1 MWANNETLSGT
12 SVCRRSAWLFLFF
25 LGGCGTGVQQTGSE
39 PGAQPVS
46 PALTETGI
54 EQPAEQSA
62 DPTADE
68 LAGIR
73 IGELACVRIT
83 VAAAGDIMLG
93 TDFPENHLPDDDA
106 IGFLADVAPAFQS
119 ADIAFGNLEGVLMDG
134 GEPEKECDNPDACYL
149 FRSPERYAER
159 LADAGFTVMS
169 LANNHARDFGE
180 AGRTASMDALQA
192 AGIKHSGRHG
202 DIATWPQGAVKA
214 ALIAFAPFRKSNS
227 MLDVEAATQLVQTL
241 SASFDVVIVSFHGG
255 AEGIGADRIPFS
267 VEYYYGE
274 DRGDVVK
281 FSRSMVDAGADLII
295 GHGPHVPRAMEI
307 YRNRLIAY
315 SLGNFATYYGISV
328 KDEKGYAPILVATL
342 DGNGQFVSGEI
353 ISAIQIRPSGPTLD
367 DQHRAY
373 EKIWQ
378 LTEQDF
384 SGGGIQFQN
393 GGGFLPGRD
402 PEVRCQQDPAAQM

>member
-1 MWANNETLSGT
+1 
-12 SVCRRSAWLFLFF
+12 
-25 LGGCGTGVQQTGSE
+25 
-39 PGAQPVS
+39 
-46 PALTETGI
+46 
-54 EQPAEQSA
+54 
-62 DPTADE
+62 
-68 LAGIR
+68 
-73 IGELACVRIT
+73 
-83 VAAAGDIMLG
+83 
-93 TDFPENHLPDDDA
+93 
-106 IGFLADVAPAFQS
+106 
-119 ADIAFGNLEGVLMDG
+119 
-134 GEPEKECDNPDACYL
+134 
-149 FRSPERYAER
+149 
-159 LADAGFTVMS
+159 
-169 LANNHARDFGE
+169 
-180 AGRTASMDALQA
+180 
-192 AGIKHSGRHG
+192 
-202 DIATWPQGAVKA
+202 
-214 ALIAFAPFRKSNS
+214 
-227 MLDVEAATQLVQTL
+227 MLDIEAATQLVQSL

-255 AEGIGADRIPFS
+255 AEGISADRIPFS

-328 KDEKGYAPILVATL
+328 EDEKGYAPILVATL

-353 ISAIQIRPSGPTLD
+353 ISAIQIRPGGPTLD

-384 SGGGIQFQN
+384 SGGEIQFQN
-393 GGGFLPGRD
+393 GGGFLHGKD